1 MFSKNNKWVALYV
14 LCMGTLMIV
23 LDTTIVNVA
32 LPSISAD
39 LGFNETSLAW
49 VVNAYMLTFGGF
61 LLLGGRL
68 GDIYGNKKMYLI
80 GIALFTLA
88 SLLCGL
94 ASSQAMLVFARGIQ
108 GLGGAVASA
117 VALSV
122 MMNLFSENAERAKA
136 MGFFG
141 FVAAGGGSIGALL
154 GGVLTGAFNW
164 HSIFLINVP
173 LGIVV
178 LAAAHKLLPESKSET
193 AVKHLDV
200 WGATTITTSLVCAI
214 YAIVNGNI
222 VGWVT
227 LQTLGLLGVSALLF
241 ALFIRIESRIKHP
254 LMPLSL
260 WKHRN
265 LRIANTIGIMWSAA
279 MFAWFFISALYMQLV
294 LGYTPMQIGLSFL
307 PSNIIMAIFSLGLSA
322 KMVAR
327 YGVQKPIIWGMSAL
341 SLGLFLFAYAPVN
354 GDFVL
359 HILPA
364 MLLLGLGAGMAL
376 NPVLLAAM
384 SDAPKE
390 QSGLASGIANTAFM
404 LGGALGLAVL
414 ASVASIRSSA
424 ALAQGVPTPDALTAG
439 YQLAFLIGTLF
450 AVCAAY
456 AATKLRVVFS
466 ETDNAPM
473 HH

>member
-94 ASSQAMLVFARGIQ
+94 ASSQAMLVFARGLQ

-173 LGIVV
+173 LGVIV
-178 LAAAHKLLPESKSET
+178 LAAAYKLLPESKSET

-200 WGATTITTSLVCAI
+200 WGATTITASLVCAI

-227 LQTLGLLGVSALLF
+227 LQTLGLLGISALLF
-241 ALFIRIESRIKHP
+241 ALFIRIESRIKNP

-327 YGVQKPIIWGMSAL
+327 YGVQKPIIWGMLAL

-424 ALAQGVPTPDALTAG
+424 ALAQGIPTADALTAG

-466 ETDNAPM
+466 DTESAPM